1 MAEEE
6 PVVRMSRVDDTYVVR
21 LIRGDDGR
29 EKRLVFDTPED
40 AVIYVQLVD
49 QSSFDF
55 EGDDRES

>member
-6 PVVRMSRVDDTYVVR
+6 PVVRMSRVEDDYVVR
-21 LIRGDDGR
+21 LIRTDGR

-49 QSSFDF
+49 LSSFDF